1 MPMIIVGGNLLE
13 RSDSEVYFYYLNIKF
28 KALLSEIKKISLN
41 SKILNKEIGWNGF
54 NILHKD
60 AARVGALDIG
70 LSSKVGISKK
80 SKVIYIMGCDN
91 IRS

>member
-41 SKILNKEIGWNGF
+41 SKILKVF
-54 NILHKD
+54 VTPQK
-60 AARVGALDIG
+60 RVL
-70 LSSKVGISKK
+70 LKQ
-80 SKVIYIMGCDN
+80 N
-91 IRS
+91 N